1 MRLWSTDISSFLFF
15 SFRPAMADSRS
26 SSSSS
31 DEYYN
36 QEAEHLNVYKE
47 NSVLTSDLRMYV
59 HDFENLI

>member
-1 MRLWSTDISSFLFF
+1 
-15 SFRPAMADSRS
+15 MADSRS

-47 NSVLTSDLRMYV
+47 NSVLTSDLCMYV
-59 HDFENLI
+59 HDFEILNLDLLP